1 MSNHIPVM
9 LAEAIEYLNLKPR
22 MNVIDGTLGGGG
34 HAEAILEKISPGGKL
49 LGIDLDDEAIARAK
63 ERLSRFGNRVIL
75 AQGNFRELAAL
86 RQNYFPYPV
95 FAALLDLGLSSD
107 QLDNPRRGFSFLTE
121 GPLDMRLRGRGDAS
135 TISAREVVNT
145 APEADLARIFRQYG
159 EDRFANA
166 IAHTLAVARERKP
179 IETTQALASL
189 IVSAVPPHA
198 RRVSRVHP
206 ATRIFQALRIA
217 VNQELGSL
225 EETLPVAAGLLQ
237 PQGRFVVISFHSLE
251 DRIVKHGFNALARK
265 KLVRIITK
273 SPRVPL
279 LEEVMRNPRARS
291 AKLRA
296 AERAAGK
303 IDLIQ

>member
-1 MSNHIPVM
+1 MDSTVHIPVM
-9 LAEAIEYLNLKPR
+9 LAEVIEYLNLKPG
-22 MNVIDGTLGGGG
+22 MNAIDGTLGGGG

-49 LGIDLDDEAIARAK
+49 LGIDLDDEAIARAR
-63 ERLSRFGNRVIL
+63 ERLRRFGNRVIL

-86 RQNYFPYPV
+86 RQKFFPYPV
-95 FAALLDLGLSSD
+95 CAVLLDLGLSSD

-121 GPLDMRLRGRGDAS
+121 GPLDMRLRGTGDAS

-159 EDRFANA
+159 EERFANA
-166 IAHTLAVARERKP
+166 IAHTLVVARERKP

-225 EETLPVAAGLLQ
+225 EETLPQAAGLLE
-237 PQGRFVVISFHSLE
+237 PQGRCAVISFHSLE

-265 KLVRIITK
+265 KIVRIITK
-273 SPRVPL
+273 TPRVPASD
-279 LEEVMRNPRARS
+279 EVIRNPRARS
-291 AKLRA
+291 AKLRVI
-296 AERAAGK
+296 ERLGENYQ
-303 IDLIQ
+303 L